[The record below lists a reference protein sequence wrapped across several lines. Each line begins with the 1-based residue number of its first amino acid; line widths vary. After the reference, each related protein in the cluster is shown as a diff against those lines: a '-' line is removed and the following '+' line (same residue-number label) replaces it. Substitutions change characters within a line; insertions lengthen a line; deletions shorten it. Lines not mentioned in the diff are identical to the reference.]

1 LLSRPALGN
10 RGFAAISSR
19 SARESRSEGE
29 LGEDHRPGDRPAG
42 DRPGSRSRIE
52 REVGRG
58 EETAQGDE
66 ANGVERV
73 GALIRIGVAA
83 EQAPELAGWGAT
95 TSLIGG
101 RTPDL

>member
-10 RGFAAISSR
+10 RGFA
-19 SARESRSEGE
+19 
-29 LGEDHRPGDRPAG
+29 
-42 DRPGSRSRIE
+42 
-52 REVGRG
+52 
-58 EETAQGDE
+58 